1 MIIDL
6 KLLAVREREDIL
18 RMAGDNLRH
27 VPFPEIHPD
36 RPSGKFYYEIV
47 IKEDFLQQARRE
59 RIERQGN
66 SVGGC

>member
-6 KLLAVREREDIL
+6 KLLAVREREDIF

-27 VPFPEIHPD
+27 APFPEIHPD
-36 RPSGKFYYEIV
+36 RRSGKFYYEIV
-47 IKEDFLQQARRE
+47 IKEDLLQRARRE